1 MSQGLII
8 FVAIGA
14 LLAYILVN
22 FVGDLEEE
30 DDRLLTQ
37 EKMIKKQDQKYYQTD
52 VVGQTVLVFKTIPMS
67 QKIAVWKRSPLYQE
81 FLQLVPNFEEM
92 RHFVEDRIVDKEFS
106 KMMLKTIDS
115 IEDDYFSGNITQV
128 EIRERLEA
136 IH

>member
-1 MSQGLII
+1 
-8 FVAIGA
+8 
-14 LLAYILVN
+14 
-22 FVGDLEEE
+22 
-30 DDRLLTQ
+30 
-37 EKMIKKQDQKYYQTD
+37 
-52 VVGQTVLVFKTIPMS
+52 
-67 QKIAVWKRSPLYQE
+67 
-81 FLQLVPNFEEM
+81 M